1 MATFY
6 NQATLRYRGGLTNS
20 NLTTGE
26 LTDAATLT
34 KTAVSQSY
42 QPGDTLTY
50 VLSITNGSTTAMTD
64 LEITDNLGAYTYE
77 TATVYPLTY
86 VADSLLYYIN
96 GVPQATDTLP
106 VTSDPTLTILGVS
119 IPAGGNAMLIY
130 EAAVTEYAPLGD
142 TAAINNTAAVTGAAV
157 DLTAEESVPMEGEPV
172 LTITKSMEPQTL
184 SGNERITYT
193 FILQNAGAA
202 AADATEEITVSDT
215 FDPLLTDL
223 TVALNGT
230 PLTVVTDYSYSATTG
245 VFETVAGVITVPA
258 ATYTQET
265 SGAWVTTPGV
275 AVLTVT
281 GTIAPTVTEKTDG

>member
-6 NQATLRYRGGLTNS
+6 NQATLRYKGGVTVS
-20 NLTTGE
+20 NRTTGE

-42 QPGDTLTY
+42 QSGDTLTY
-50 VLSITNGSTTAMTD
+50 VLSITNGSTAAMTD
-64 LEITDNLGAYTYE
+64 LEITDDLGAYPYE
-77 TATVYPLTY
+77 TATVYPLAY

-96 GVPQATDTLP
+96 GVPQATDPLT
-106 VTSDPTLTILGVS
+106 VTADPTLSISGVS

-130 EAAVTEYAPLGD
+130 EASVTAFAPLGD
-142 TAAINNTAAVTGAAV
+142 TASINNTAAVTGAAV
-157 DLTAEESVPMEGEPV
+157 DLTAEESVPMAGDPI

-202 AADATEEITVSDT
+202 DAAATEEITVADT

-223 TVALNGT
+223 VVMLDGTALT
-230 PLTVVTDYSYSATTG
+230 AVTDYTYAVATG

-258 ATYTQET
+258 ATYAQDP

-281 GTIAPTVTEKTDG
+281 GTIAPTEFA